1 MINREELEELIGYL
15 EKAASQREG
24 ADLRPELAKQLL
36 DALEALANRGKP
48 NDPPIVDGNGG
59 GPKNLDGS

>member
-1 MINREELEELIGYL
+1 MIDREELEELIEYL
-15 EKAASQREG
+15 EKAASRREG

-48 NDPPIVDGNGG
+48 NEPPIVGGNGRR
-59 GPKNLDGS
+59 S